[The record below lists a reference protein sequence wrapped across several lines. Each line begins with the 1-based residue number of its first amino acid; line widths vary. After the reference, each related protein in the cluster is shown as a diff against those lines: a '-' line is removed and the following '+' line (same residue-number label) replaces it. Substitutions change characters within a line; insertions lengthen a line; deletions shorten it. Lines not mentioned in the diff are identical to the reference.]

1 MTTAGL
7 LMPHKHTGPAV
18 KVRYIILQVNINGL
32 RNKLEELKLLI
43 HDTHAD
49 IITVQETKLT
59 PKAKTPKIHNF
70 TSVRT
75 DGLHGAGGGLIT
87 LVGDNITFT
96 TTDIPSTINTHNIE
110 LQMVRV
116 HINNTE
122 HITISNIYIPPDD
135 HRGQLMA
142 DVISNSDH
150 MTLNTNTPAR
160 VPGTT
165 LQRTSSAD
173 ITTVSDALCGRTSW
187 TTQHAL
193 LSDHLPIIAT
203 VNVRHDCRLRQ
214 SRRTVA
220 NCRKAD
226 WTQFAEY
233 TGSAFAQTAVPT
245 GMHTADRVFTGIIL
259 MADGR
264 NIPGSRMHGGCGL
277 LPEDMVCRVTQRG
290 NMGRVNTC
298 DPALKLLDEE
308 ITSDIQKHKQ
318 NIWKEHLDAHW
329 DHRHNTHTLWGTV
342 RGLSGRAPPH
352 TLNTSMAFDGKM
364 ATTPT
369 HLANC
374 FTGQFAGT
382 VKHAKQADTLT
393 ERHTTYGDTTLHS
406 LLLRSKRL

>member
-1 MTTAGL
+1 MAHRQTDDYRGTTDATQTHRPSSKGEIHHTASQ
-7 LMPHKHTGPAV
+7 HKRTQKQTRGAQTAYSRHTCRHHHSSGNQA
-18 KVRYIILQVNINGL
+18 
-32 RNKLEELKLLI
+32 
-43 HDTHAD
+43 H
-49 IITVQETKLT
+49 

-226 WTQFAEY
+226 WTQFAD
-233 TGSAFAQTAVPT
+233 TQGPLSLRLRCPPACTLPT
-245 GMHTADRVFTGIIL
+245 GF
-259 MADGR
+259 
-264 NIPGSRMHGGCGL
+264 SR
-277 LPEDMVCRVTQRG
+277 
-290 NMGRVNTC
+290 
-298 DPALKLLDEE
+298 A
-308 ITSDIQKHKQ
+308 S
-318 NIWKEHLDAHW
+318 
-329 DHRHNTHTLWGTV
+329 
-342 RGLSGRAPPH
+342 
-352 TLNTSMAFDGKM
+352 
-364 ATTPT
+364 
-369 HLANC
+369 
-374 FTGQFAGT
+374 
-382 VKHAKQADTLT
+382 
-393 ERHTTYGDTTLHS
+393 Y
-406 LLLRSKRL
+406 